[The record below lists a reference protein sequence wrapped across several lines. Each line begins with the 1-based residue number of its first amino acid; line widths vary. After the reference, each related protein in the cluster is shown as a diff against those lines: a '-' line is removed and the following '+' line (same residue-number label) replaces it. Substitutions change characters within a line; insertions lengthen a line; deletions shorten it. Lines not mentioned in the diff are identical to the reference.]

1 MKRKLILV
9 GKILGALL
17 VLLIIGSFSLYLYF
31 CRTISIPE
39 LTQESPTNGSYLIVD
54 TAQSSFWNDGN
65 NEITLPLPGDSFY
78 GQDAQF
84 SNNLPSYTNN
94 GDGTIS
100 DNVTGLM
107 WTQTLDLNG
116 DGTIDSNDKLTLKEA
131 LSKITS
137 VNTGAYT
144 DWRIPT
150 IKELYSLINFNG
162 VDPKLDQT
170 TNLHP
175 FIDTNYFEYGYGD
188 LSAGE
193 RIIDAQI
200 GTQTVYV
207 DKTFI
212 GFQTMFGVNFA
223 DGRIKG
229 YPLTV
234 SMSSIGDSKFYFY
247 FVRGNKAYGI
257 NNFSDN
263 GDKTISDTATK
274 LMWSQDDSGTG
285 MNWEEALV
293 WVQEKNAANYL
304 GYSDWRLPNVKE
316 LQSIV
321 DYSKSPATSDSAALD
336 SIFNITKFKN
346 ENGVDDYGY
355 FWSSTTHI
363 AAGNRSD
370 EESGLQA
377 NYFMFGRG
385 MGKMYGF
392 WMDVHGAGAQRS
404 ELKTGNSSDYP
415 DGFGPQGDAIRINNY
430 VRLVRS
436 IPLE

>member
-1 MKRKLILV
+1 MKRKLLLI
-9 GKILGALL
+9 GKIIGSLL
-17 VLLIIGSFSLYLYF
+17 VLLIIGCFSLYLYF

-39 LTQESPTNGSYLIVD
+39 LTQDSASTGSYMIVD
-54 TAQSSFWNDGN
+54 TAQSSFWNSGN
-65 NEITLPLPGDSFY
+65 NEISLPLLGDSLY

-84 SNNLPSYTNN
+84 SENLPSYTNN

-116 DGTIDSNDKLTLKEA
+116 DGVIDSNDKLTLREA
-131 LSKITS
+131 LSKIES
-137 VNTGAYT
+137 VNTGAYS

-162 VDPKLDQT
+162 IDPHLDQT

-175 FIDTNYFEYGYGD
+175 FIDTNYFSFGYGD
-188 LSAGE
+188 SSAGE
-193 RIIDAQI
+193 RTIDAQV
-200 GTQTVYV
+200 GTQTIYV

-229 YPLTV
+229 YNLTV
-234 SMSSIGDSKFYFY
+234 SMTSIGESKFYFY
-247 FVRGNKAYGI
+247 YVRGNKAYGV
-257 NNFSDN
+257 NNFIDN
-263 GDKTISDTATK
+263 GDKTISDTATN
-274 LMWSQDDSGTG
+274 LMWSQDDSGSG
-285 MNWEEALV
+285 MSWEEALV
-293 WVQEKNAANYL
+293 WVQEKNTSNYL

-321 DYSKSPATSDSAALD
+321 DYSKSPATTDSAAID
-336 SIFNITKFKN
+336 SVFNITKITN

-370 EESGLQA
+370 EFSGTQA
-377 NYFMFGRG
+377 NYIMFGRG
-385 MGKMYGF
+385 MGKMFGI

-404 ELKTGNSSDYP
+404 ELKTGTPTDYP
-415 DGFGPQGDAIRINNY
+415 DGFGPQGDAIRIYNY

-436 IPLE
+436 IQR

>member
-9 GKILGALL
+9 GKILGSLL
-17 VLLIIGSFSLYLYF
+17 VLLMIGSFSLYVYF

-39 LTQESPTNGSYLIVD
+39 LTQESPTKGSYLIVD

-65 NEITLPLPGDSFY
+65 NEISLPLSGDSFY
-78 GQDAQF
+78 GQDAQY

-94 GDGTIS
+94 ADGTIS

-116 DGTIDSNDKLTLKEA
+116 DGSIDSNDKLTLKEA
-131 LSKITS
+131 LSKISS
-137 VNTGAYT
+137 VNTGDYT

-162 VDPKLDQT
+162 IDPKLDQT

-175 FIDTNYFEYGYGD
+175 FIDTTYFEFGYGD
-188 LSAGE
+188 SSAGE
-193 RIIDAQI
+193 RTIDTQV

-229 YPLTV
+229 YPLAV
-234 SMSSIGDSKFYFY
+234 SMTSIGESKFYFY
-247 FVRGNKAYGI
+247 YVRGNKAYGV
-257 NNFSDN
+257 NNFRDN

-285 MNWEEALV
+285 MSWEEALV

-304 GYSDWRLPNVKE
+304 GYRDWRLPNAKE

-336 SIFNITKFKN
+336 SVFNITKIKN

-363 AAGNRSD
+363 AAGNKPD
-370 EESGLQA
+370 EVSGLQA

-385 MGKMYGF
+385 MGKMFGF

-415 DGFGPQGDAIRINNY
+415 DGFGPQGDAIRIDNY

-436 IPLE
+436 IQ